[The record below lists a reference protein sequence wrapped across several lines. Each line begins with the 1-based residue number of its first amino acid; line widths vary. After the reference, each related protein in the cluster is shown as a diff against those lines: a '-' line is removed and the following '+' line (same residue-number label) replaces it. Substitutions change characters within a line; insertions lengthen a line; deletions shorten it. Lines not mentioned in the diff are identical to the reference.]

1 MPYQIAPRRRHD
13 KNPDPQVMEKK
24 QDSPARF
31 NSDEAIP
38 QEERSPDLLDIHQP
52 PPSQEVLFDG
62 MPEEEIADYVRG
74 LYPMAHIYMEAYR
87 TRSAWNSDPEMQA
100 GIARIKKAAPRV
112 EIVTNM
118 GVKKV
123 VTNELMKLLGVY
135 TFAQKSHHQDL
146 RSAARIGLM
155 GALKVEPF
163 NRALYKIATKKL
175 EGGAA

>member
-1 MPYQIAPRRRHD
+1 MKIEIVGI
-13 KNPDPQVMEKK
+13 DPGLVHTGLVHMML
-24 QDSPARF
+24 DT
-31 NSDEAIP
+31 EA
-38 QEERSPDLLDIHQP
+38 STLSHT
-52 PPSQEVLFDG
+52 EVLYDG

-74 LYPMAHIYMEAYR
+74 LPALAHVYMEAYR

-135 TFAQKSHHQDL
+135 TFSQKSHHQDL

>member
-1 MPYQIAPRRRHD
+1 MKSEIVGI
-13 KNPDPQVMEKK
+13 DPGLVHTGLVHMML
-24 QDSPARF
+24 DT
-31 NSDEAIP
+31 EADTL
-38 QEERSPDLLDIHQP
+38 SHT
-52 PPSQEVLFDG
+52 EVLYDG

-74 LYPMAHIYMEAYR
+74 LPALAHVYMEAYR

-135 TFAQKSHHQDL
+135 TFSQKSHHQDL

-163 NRALYKIATKKL
+163 NRALYKIATTKL

>member
-1 MPYQIAPRRRHD
+1 MKLPSKIEIIGI
-13 KNPDPQVMEKK
+13 DPGLVHTGLVHMVL
-24 QDSPARF
+24 DV
-31 NSDEAIP
+31 
-38 QEERSPDLLDIHQP
+38 EEGSL
-52 PPSQEVLFDG
+52 SSTEVLFDG
-62 MPEEEIADYVRG
+62 MPEEEIAGYVRG
-74 LYPMAHIYMEAYR
+74 LSPMAHIYMEAYR

-135 TFAQKSHHQDL
+135 TFTQKSHHQDL

>member
-1 MPYQIAPRRRHD
+1 MKIEIVGI
-13 KNPDPQVMEKK
+13 DPGLIHTGLVHMML
-24 QDSPARF
+24 DT
-31 NSDEAIP
+31 EA
-38 QEERSPDLLDIHQP
+38 STLSHT
-52 PPSQEVLFDG
+52 EVLYDG

-74 LYPMAHIYMEAYR
+74 LPALAHVYMEAYR

-135 TFAQKSHHQDL
+135 TFSQKSHHQDL

>member
-1 MPYQIAPRRRHD
+1 MKIEIVGI
-13 KNPDPQVMEKK
+13 DPGLVHTGLVHMML
-24 QDSPARF
+24 DT
-31 NSDEAIP
+31 EATTL
-38 QEERSPDLLDIHQP
+38 SHT
-52 PPSQEVLFDG
+52 EVLYDG

-74 LYPMAHIYMEAYR
+74 LPALAHVYMEAYR

-135 TFAQKSHHQDL
+135 TFSQKSHHQDL

-163 NRALYKIATKKL
+163 NRALYKIATTKL

>member
-1 MPYQIAPRRRHD
+1 MKIEIVGI
-13 KNPDPQVMEKK
+13 DPGLVHTGLVHMML
-24 QDSPARF
+24 DT
-31 NSDEAIP
+31 EANTL
-38 QEERSPDLLDIHQP
+38 SHT
-52 PPSQEVLFDG
+52 EVLYDG

-74 LYPMAHIYMEAYR
+74 LPALAHVYMEAYR

-100 GIARIKKAAPRV
+100 GIARIKKTAPRV

-135 TFAQKSHHQDL
+135 TFSQKSHHQDL

>member
-1 MPYQIAPRRRHD
+1 MKIEIVGI
-13 KNPDPQVMEKK
+13 DPGLVHTGLVHMML
-24 QDSPARF
+24 DT
-31 NSDEAIP
+31 EADTL
-38 QEERSPDLLDIHQP
+38 SHT
-52 PPSQEVLFDG
+52 EVLYDG

-74 LYPMAHIYMEAYR
+74 LPALAHVYMEAYR

-123 VTNELMKLLGVY
+123 VTNELMKLLEVY

-163 NRALYKIATKKL
+163 NRALYKIATTKL

>member
-1 MPYQIAPRRRHD
+1 MKIEIVGI
-13 KNPDPQVMEKK
+13 DPGLVHTGLVHMML
-24 QDSPARF
+24 DT
-31 NSDEAIP
+31 EADTL
-38 QEERSPDLLDIHQP
+38 SHT
-52 PPSQEVLFDG
+52 EVLYDG
-62 MPEEEIADYVRG
+62 MPEEEIAGYVRG
-74 LYPMAHIYMEAYR
+74 LPALAHVYMEAYR
-87 TRSAWNSDPEMQA
+87 TRSAWSSDPEMQA

-135 TFAQKSHHQDL
+135 AFSQKSHHQDL

-163 NRALYKIATKKL
+163 NRALYKIATTKL

>member
-1 MPYQIAPRRRHD
+1 MKIEIVGI
-13 KNPDPQVMEKK
+13 DPGLVHTGLVHMML
-24 QDSPARF
+24 DT
-31 NSDEAIP
+31 EADTL
-38 QEERSPDLLDIHQP
+38 SHT
-52 PPSQEVLFDG
+52 EVLYDG

-74 LYPMAHIYMEAYR
+74 LPALAHVYMEAYR
-87 TRSAWNSDPEMQA
+87 TRSAWSSDPEMQA

-135 TFAQKSHHQDL
+135 TFSQKSHHQDL